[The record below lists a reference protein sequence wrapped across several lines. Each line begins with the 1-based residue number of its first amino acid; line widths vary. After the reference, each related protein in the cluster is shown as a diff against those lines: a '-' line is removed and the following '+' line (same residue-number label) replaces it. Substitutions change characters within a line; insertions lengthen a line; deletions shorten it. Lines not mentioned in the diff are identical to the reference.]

1 VPAGIRKRSRRR
13 GAGAA
18 TIITRGGQAMLN
30 RILATAL
37 VLVIGSVSLAEEK
50 KEVTLKGTIVCAKCK
65 LKETDKCTTAIQVK
79 EGDKEVTY
87 YLDDKGNKEEYH
99 EKICTGPAKGSVT
112 GVVAEK
118 DKKKFITPSKG
129 GVKFD

>member
-1 VPAGIRKRSRRR
+1 
-13 GAGAA
+13 
-18 TIITRGGQAMLN
+18 MLN
-30 RILATAL
+30 RILASAL
-37 VLVIGSVSLAEEK
+37 ILVIGGIAQSEEKKEK

-87 YLDDKGNKEEYH
+87 YLDDKGRTEEYH

-112 GVVAEK
+112 GVVSEK
-118 DKKKFITPSKG
+118 DKKKYITPAKG